1 MSSRGV
7 LAERKLKDREKKV
20 SDKLN
25 STHTVDLL
33 PLALSAV
40 KRMRPNQ
47 QNIARHLTLEQLAR
61 VDLLHREMYG
71 Y

>member
-1 MSSRGV
+1 
-7 LAERKLKDREKKV
+7 
-20 SDKLN
+20 
-25 STHTVDLL
+25 
-33 PLALSAV
+33 LSAV